1 MLRIV
6 RHYLRALRRGEQLDR
21 EVDRELRFHLEMEA
35 EKHQQHDGLSDDE
48 ARVTALRRFG
58 GVQKAQEECR
68 DARNV
73 SILDSLKQDL
83 RYGARSLRRSPGFAI
98 AAVVTLGLGI
108 GANVAIF
115 SLIHGVLLEPLPYAD
130 SDRLLLVRQ
139 SAPLGGRE
147 DIGVSIKE
155 LYDYR
160 AQTKA
165 FDGLVEFHQ
174 MSFDLL
180 QRGEPDR
187 VDTGVVS
194 HNFFDVLGVKP
205 ILGRTFAASDE
216 GPTAPAVLVLSH
228 SYWKSRFAGDPAI
241 VGQVLQMNDRAHTV
255 IGILP
260 AVPLYPSESDV
271 YMPTSAC
278 PFRAAAEQRIERN
291 RRAFSNLV
299 VFGKHRAD
307 VTRERAATDVE
318 TVAARFADDNP
329 TIYRDATGFKVRVTG
344 VLEELTRNARPML
357 LVLLGVTGLVLLIS
371 CANVANLALA
381 RMLRREPEI
390 AMRLAL
396 GASRGRILQQLLTES
411 LIVSLLSGVV
421 GLLVAW
427 LASDLLSAFV
437 ARLTSRTTSFALD
450 GTVLFFTLVVAV
462 LTGLLFGTLPAI
474 TSLRSKQADA
484 VKAGSRTVGDG
495 RARRRLQR
503 VLIVAQVA
511 VAFVLLVGAG
521 QLLVSF
527 YRLQRTDGG
536 YKADRVLTAEVFGNF
551 SKYRSVEDLLR
562 LYQPLIERLESRPGV
577 ISAAVTNAVPLSGST
592 PAESPFSIEGRATD
606 NPASRPIADVRIA
619 SPHYFDTLG
628 ISLRNG
634 RTFKA
639 SDDREA
645 PKVVV
650 INQSM
655 TRYWNGADPIGSRIA
670 FGDGD
675 ARVWVT
681 VVGVVNNVRQ
691 FALERDAEAQVYV
704 PLAQSS
710 FGLAGRVMV
719 RVTGN
724 PLDSARL
731 IREEVRALD
740 PNLPVE
746 NVQTLEALRSRA
758 LATPGLTAVL
768 LSIFAFVALA
778 VTLAGIAGII
788 AMSVTQRTPEFGLR
802 MALGASRGNVLGL
815 VLGQGIALV
824 GAGLLV
830 GIPLSFATGT
840 LVASSLF
847 DLPRASPLTMAAVAA
862 TFLLTAVLACLGP
875 ARRATRV
882 DPILALRAE

>member
-1 MLRIV
+1 MLRIL
-6 RHYLRALRRGEQLDR
+6 RHYARALRRGEQLDR
-21 EVDRELRFHLEMEA
+21 DVDRELRFHLEMET
-35 EKHQQHDGLSDDE
+35 EKHQQQGALPPDE
-48 ARVTALRRFG
+48 ARAAALRRFG
-58 GVQKAQEECR
+58 GVQKTQEECR
-68 DARNV
+68 DERHVTFVDN
-73 SILDSLKQDL
+73 LRQDL

-98 AAVVTLGLGI
+98 AAIVTLGLGI

-139 SAPLGGRE
+139 SAPLAGRE
-147 DIGVSIKE
+147 DVSVSIKE

-160 AQTKA
+160 AQTRS

-180 QRGEPDR
+180 KRGEPDR

-205 ILGRTFAASDE
+205 VLGRTFVASDE
-216 GPTAPAVLVLSH
+216 GPSAPAVLVLSH
-228 SYWKSRFAGDPAI
+228 SYWQSRFAGDAGI

-255 IGILP
+255 IGVLP
-260 AVPLYPSESDV
+260 PVPLYPSESDV

-278 PFRAAAEQRIERN
+278 PFRAAAERRIEQN
-291 RRAFSNLV
+291 RRAFSNLI
-299 VFGKHRAD
+299 VFGKHKAG
-307 VTRERAATDVE
+307 VTRERATTDVQ
-318 TVAARFADDNP
+318 TVAARFAQDSP
-329 TIYRDATGFKVRVTG
+329 TIYRADTGFRVNVTG

-427 LASDLLSAFV
+427 LVGDLLSAFV
-437 ARLTSRTTSFALD
+437 ARLTSRTTAVTLD
-450 GTVLFFTLVVAV
+450 VTVLAFTLVVAV
-462 LTGLLFGTLPAI
+462 LTGLLFGTLPAM

-511 VAFVLLVGAG
+511 IAFVLLVGSG

-527 YRLQRTDGG
+527 YRLHRTDAG

-551 SKYRSVEDLLR
+551 SKYRTVDDLRR
-562 LYQPLIERLESRPGV
+562 LYLPLIDRLESRPGV
-577 ISAAVTNAVPLSGST
+577 LSAAVTNGVPLSGIS
-592 PAESPFSIEGRATD
+592 PAEQPFEIEGRAAD
-606 NPASRPIADVRIA
+606 NAASRPSVDVRIA
-619 SPHYFDTLG
+619 SPRYFETLG
-628 ISLRNG
+628 IPLRSG
-634 RTFKA
+634 RTFTQ
-639 SDDREA
+639 SDDVKT
-645 PKVVV
+645 PPVVV
-650 INQSM
+650 INESM
-655 TRYWNGADPIGSRIA
+655 TRYWNGADPVGSRIA

-675 ARVWVT
+675 NRVWVT
-681 VVGVVNNVRQ
+681 VVGVVGNVRQ
-691 FALERDAEAQVYV
+691 FALERDADAQVYL
-704 PLAQSS
+704 PLAQSPV
-710 FGLAGRVMV
+710 GLAGRVMV

-746 NVQTLEALRSRA
+746 NVQTLEALRTRA

-768 LSIFAFVALA
+768 LSIFAVVALA

-815 VLGQGIALV
+815 VLGQGVMLV
-824 GAGLLV
+824 GAGLVV
-830 GIPLSFATGT
+830 GIPLSLALGT
-840 LVASSLF
+840 VVSSSLF
-847 DLPRASPLTMAAVAA
+847 ALPRASALTVAVVA
-862 TFLLTAVLACLGP
+862 TMFLLTAVLACLGP
-875 ARRATRV
+875 ARRATKV

>member
-1 MLRIV
+1 MLRIL
-6 RHYLRALRRGEQLDR
+6 RHYARALRRGEQLDR
-21 EVDRELRFHLEMEA
+21 DVDRELRFHLDMEA
-35 EKHQQHDGLSDDE
+35 EKHQQQAGLPPDE
-48 ARVTALRRFG
+48 ARAAALRRFG

-68 DARNV
+68 DERNV
-73 SILDSLKQDL
+73 SIADNLRQDL
-83 RYGARSLRRSPGFAI
+83 RYGARTLRRSPGFAI
-98 AAVVTLGLGI
+98 AAIVTLGLGI

-130 SDRLLLVRQ
+130 SNRLLLVRQ
-139 SAPLGGRE
+139 SAPLAGR
-147 DIGVSIKE
+147 DDVGVSIKE

-160 AQTKA
+160 AQTTA

-180 QRGEPDR
+180 KRGEPDR

-205 ILGRTFAASDE
+205 ILGRTFVSSDE
-216 GPTAPAVLVLSH
+216 GPSADAVLVLSH
-228 SYWKSRFAGDPAI
+228 SYWQSRFAADPNI

-255 IGILP
+255 IGVLP
-260 AVPLYPSESDV
+260 PVPLYPSESDV

-278 PFRAAAEQRIERN
+278 PFRAAAEKRIEQN
-291 RRAFSNLV
+291 RRAFSTLT
-299 VFGKHRAD
+299 VFGKHKAG

-318 TVAARFADDNP
+318 TVAARFAQDHP
-329 TIYRDATGFKVRVTG
+329 TVYRADTGFRVKVTG

-396 GASRGRILQQLLTES
+396 GASRARILQQLLTES
-411 LIVSLLSGVV
+411 LIVSLLSGAF

-427 LASDLLSAFV
+427 LAGDLLSAFV
-437 ARLTSRTTSFALD
+437 ARLTSRTTSVTLD
-450 GTVLFFTLVVAV
+450 ATVLAFTLVVAV
-462 LTGLLFGTLPAI
+462 LTGLFFGTLPAM
-474 TSLRSKQADA
+474 TSLRSKQAEA

-495 RARRRLQR
+495 RSRRRLQR

-511 VAFVLLVGAG
+511 IAFVLLVGAG

-527 YRLQRTDGG
+527 YRLQRTDAG

-551 SKYRSVEDLLR
+551 SKYRNVEDLLR

-577 ISAAVTNAVPLSGST
+577 LSAAVTNGVPLSGVN
-592 PAESPFSIEGRATD
+592 PAESPFRIEGRATD
-606 NPASRPIADVRIA
+606 NPASRPNADVRIA

-628 ISLRNG
+628 IPLRSG
-634 RTFKA
+634 RTFNQ

-645 PKVVV
+645 PPVVV
-650 INQSM
+650 INESM

-670 FGDGD
+670 FGDGEP
-675 ARVWVT
+675 RVWST
-681 VVGVVNNVRQ
+681 VVGVVGNVRQ
-691 FALERDAEAQVYV
+691 FALERDADAQVYI
-704 PLAQSS
+704 PLAQTP
-710 FGLAGRVMV
+710 FGLGGRVLV

-746 NVQTLEALRSRA
+746 NVRTLEELRSRA

-768 LSIFAFVALA
+768 LTIFAVVALA

-815 VLGQGIALV
+815 VLGQGVMLV
-824 GAGLLV
+824 GSGLLL
-830 GIPLSFATGT
+830 GIPLSLALGRA
-840 LVASSLF
+840 VSSSLF
-847 DLPRASPLTMAAVAA
+847 ALPRASVLTMAVVAA
-862 TFLLTAVLACLGP
+862 TFLLTAALACLGP
-875 ARRATRV
+875 ARRATKV